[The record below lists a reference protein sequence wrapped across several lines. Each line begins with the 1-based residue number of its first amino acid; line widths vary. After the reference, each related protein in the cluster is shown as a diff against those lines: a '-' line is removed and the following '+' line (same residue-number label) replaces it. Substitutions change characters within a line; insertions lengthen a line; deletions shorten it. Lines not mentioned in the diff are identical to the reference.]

1 MYPLEEGGY
10 LIDTP
15 GIKGFGLIDIA
26 DDEVCR
32 YFPDLLRHASGCAYY
47 NCTHTH
53 EPSCAVKEAV
63 AQGLIAPSRYESYLK
78 LLEDDKKY
86 RK

>member
-1 MYPLEEGGY
+1 MCRCFP
-10 LIDTP
+10 ICP
-15 GIKGFGLIDIA
+15 PCVGLRILQ
-26 DDEVCR
+26 R
-32 YFPDLLRHASGCAYY
+32 
-47 NCTHTH
+47 THTH